1 MSLFAATLQEFFT
14 ERLIAQRRASPN
26 TVGSYRD
33 ALCMLLRFVEKQ
45 SGKSPATLTFDDLDA
60 PVIGA
65 FLEHLER
72 ERGSAVSTRNTRLAA
87 IRSLFRFAALR
98 HPEHA
103 AVIQRV
109 LAMPPKRADKA
120 VVSFLSRSEVE
131 ALLMSVD
138 RSTQTGRRDH
148 VMILVALQTGLRV
161 SELISLRGQDIQLG
175 IGAHLHC
182 RGKGRKDRVTPLLPQ
197 TVKALRAWMAEC
209 ECQPADPLFSGPRG
223 APLSRDAVRRVL
235 DRHLLHAA
243 QRCPS
248 LRTKRV
254 SPHVLR
260 HTCAMQLL
268 EANVDQTV
276 VALWLGHETV
286 RTTQIYIHGDLRIKE
301 RALARTT
308 PPKVPPGRYRPPDPV
323 LAFLESL

>member
-1 MSLFAATLQEFFT
+1 
-14 ERLIAQRRASPN
+14 
-26 TVGSYRD
+26 
-33 ALCMLLRFVEKQ
+33 
-45 SGKSPATLTFDDLDA
+45 
-60 PVIGA
+60 
-65 FLEHLER
+65 
-72 ERGSAVSTRNTRLAA
+72 
-87 IRSLFRFAALR
+87 
-98 HPEHA
+98 
-103 AVIQRV
+103 
-109 LAMPPKRADKA
+109 MPPKRADKA

-248 LRTKRV
+248 LLTKRV

-268 EANVDQTV
+268 
-276 VALWLGHETV
+276 
-286 RTTQIYIHGDLRIKE
+286 
-301 RALARTT
+301 
-308 PPKVPPGRYRPPDPV
+308 
-323 LAFLESL
+323 